1 MNILL
6 PITITDAMIGAGTNI
21 PAVDTAAGEVAWV
34 SGTNY
39 VVDDRRVHEGWTYQC
54 VQAVSSGPQN
64 TYPPNDAR
72 SAKFWLKDENA
83 PTNRMAPFDEY
94 IFTATKKAGEI
105 KYILTPGFF
114 NGFAM
119 YGVEADNVDV
129 ILRETAGGAI
139 LNPDDRT
146 IPMWEQAFGEYEY
159 LFGNLQQTKKLT
171 RQGLPLSPASRL
183 QISLKR
189 NNPTVNAELG
199 FLAVGQ
205 WQQLLFPRST
215 IGGTDSADVTPK
227 SYAYYESNSDGTYKR
242 IAGRVAKLISA
253 SVLIDASEAPRVE
266 RLLEK
271 IIDIPVAIEA
281 SSLPRYGHLSTVGFV
296 SGSVRTTSDWQTA
309 RVDIKVTGNI

>member
-1 MNILL
+1 MKILL
-6 PITITDAMIGAGTNI
+6 PIAITEAMMKEGTNV
-21 PAVDTAAGEVAWV
+21 PSVDADAGEVAWV
-34 SGTNY
+34 ASGIY
-39 VVDDRRVHEGWTYQC
+39 AADDLRVYNGGVYKCAKGYT
-54 VQAVSSGPQN
+54 A
-64 TYPPNDAR
+64 DANSPTPDKDATR
-72 SAKFWLKDENA
+72 WKFKE
-83 PTNRMAPFDEY
+83 PSNRMSPFDEY
-94 IFTATKKAGEI
+94 IYTAAKKAGEL
-105 KYILTPGFF
+105 KYDLELPFF
-114 NGFAM
+114 TGFAM
-119 YGVEADNVDV
+119 YGAEADVIDVRLKNSDGVDLVEAQSA
-129 ILRETAGGAI
+129 E
-139 LNPDDRT
+139 
-146 IPMWEQAFGEYEY
+146 MWEQAFGEYEY